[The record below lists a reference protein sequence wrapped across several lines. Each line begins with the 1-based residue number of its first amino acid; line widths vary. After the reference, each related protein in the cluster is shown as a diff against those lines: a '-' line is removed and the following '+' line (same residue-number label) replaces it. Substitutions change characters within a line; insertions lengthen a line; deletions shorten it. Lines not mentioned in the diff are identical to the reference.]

1 MTAKVIKTELTFSF
15 NSTDYDPA
23 MSTKVGSK
31 TTEEDGKKLV
41 EFTGFEL
48 ASRIIKEG
56 TKPGSLWN
64 QSARLTAI
72 SQPDAPPYTAGR
84 PFAWHFYLKEF
95 AGQCSLAL
103 IYNLDFG
110 FGRPAGHF
118 VEYVLPILRKAMHVT
133 EYTYIVYTDHM
144 TNIPY
149 FKLEPLIKWESI
161 RTGNNLGMVFIPT
174 IGDI

>member
-64 QSARLTAI
+64 QSAGISAI
-72 SQPDAPPYTAGR
+72 SKPGGIGGSY
-84 PFAWHFYLKEF
+84 AWHFSLKEF

-118 VEYVLPILRKAMHVT
+118 VEYVLPILRKAMYVT